1 MCTLHDQHQR
11 LERSVV
17 DRFQGYR
24 DEKNTPRIN
33 HRLLK
38 LKEGAYL
45 RAFRLASGQTKVV
58 FLRSSQS
65 WQRRHHYL
73 ASQTRRLKMYR
84 YLPTKVTISQITT
97 IKSCTAL
104 RVSRTTGKLFELY
117 RVLTDKEVKMKTR
130 CKLLESCIRYR
141 LISATP
147 TILSKSHE
155 MVKLESCNFFRRMIR
170 GGSSKRTQNQG
181 FAFKY
186 SCSEKG

>member
-1 MCTLHDQHQR
+1 M
-11 LERSVV
+11 
-17 DRFQGYR
+17 
-24 DEKNTPRIN
+24 
-33 HRLLK
+33 
-38 LKEGAYL
+38 
-45 RAFRLASGQTKVV
+45 
-58 FLRSSQS
+58 
-65 WQRRHHYL
+65 
-73 ASQTRRLKMYR
+73 
-84 YLPTKVTISQITT
+84 
-97 IKSCTAL
+97 AL

-147 TILSKSHE
+147 TILPKSHE

-186 SCSEKG
+186 SCSDRIVGTPPLRYFIETQYLKYTAHNCRYPNDTLTKRALFARPQRK